1 MTGPDGLRAE
11 ARLRRAYD
19 LLRSLFEGPDGEPGA
34 GRAGHE
40 ADEIGGPWQSAPD
53 LFEADPWLI
62 SATDLLVPWSPEPFA
77 GSAAGG
83 LGGGLADRAGSG
95 AWDAYFAPAET
106 AARLPPPDE
115 PAGYRERPERRP
127 LDARPER
134 GLDAPPERPLD
145 ARQERP
151 LDARLE
157 PRPRISLEEPLDDS
171 AAFAAAE
178 CLYELVHAIGRLDVD
193 AAMAVVAD
201 DYCAVDA
208 DREVDAE
215 ALRHRLEALV
225 DELRGGEVAVS
236 LTQVPEPIPYRDG
249 LVLIATTL
257 QIDRRPPGPG
267 ALPES
272 RLFEWVAVL
281 EETVAGFRICALGPK
296 SDRPSDPLPDLQ
308 PNRLSHRLPDRLS
321 DSVAAS
327 PPVEEA

>member
-1 MTGPDGLRAE
+1 MSGADDPRADP
-11 ARLRRAYD
+11 RLRRAYD
-19 LLRSLFEGPDGEPGA
+19 LLRSLFEGTDGDPGAA

-53 LFEADPWLI
+53 LFAADPWLI

-77 GSAAGG
+77 GSAAVG

-95 AWDAYFAPAET
+95 AWDAYFAPA
-106 AARLPPPDE
+106 PPGE
-115 PAGYRERPERRP
+115 PAGRPEPPRMP
-127 LDARPER
+127 PPPPARP
-134 GLDAPPERPLD
+134 
-145 ARQERP
+145 
-151 LDARLE
+151 
-157 PRPRISLEEPLDDS
+157 SLEEPLDDS

-236 LTQVPEPIPYRDG
+236 LTEVPEPIPYRDG
-249 LVLIATTL
+249 LVLIPTTL

-296 SDRPSDPLPDLQ
+296 SDRPSDPLPGAA
-308 PNRLSHRLPDRLS
+308 RWLSDRLS
-321 DSVAAS
+321 DRAPPA
-327 PPVEEA
+327 PVEEAGG